1 MIPVLQKQ
9 LDTFKTFVWNVHRI
23 RTQKDT
29 LLPDGVP
36 DHIYDFPE
44 EYSLE
49 ECGEYK
55 RYSNYMQVMNQA
67 GIVIVV

>member
-9 LDTFKTFVWNVHRI
+9 LDTFKTVVWNVHRI

-44 EYSLE
+44 AQ
-49 ECGEYK
+49 CT
-55 RYSNYMQVMNQA
+55 
-67 GIVIVV
+67 